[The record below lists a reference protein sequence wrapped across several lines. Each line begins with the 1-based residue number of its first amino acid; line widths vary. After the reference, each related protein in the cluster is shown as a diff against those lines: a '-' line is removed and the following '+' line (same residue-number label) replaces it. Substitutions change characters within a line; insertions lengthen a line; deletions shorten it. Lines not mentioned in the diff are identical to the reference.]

1 MSNSK
6 YRDDIQALR
15 GLAILAVLLFHT
27 NEKVFPHGYLG
38 VDIFFCISGFVVTPL
53 ILRIFKKQKA
63 EKKGGGRLSDES
75 NFKYERFNNL
85 KYFYKRRFY
94 RLMPALAMSLGF
106 SIVII
111 TLLGNPSDH
120 QRFARQGLAT
130 LFLLGNIG
138 AYRYS
143 GDYFSPAPNPLVH
156 TWSLS
161 VEEQIFIFLPMIL
174 IFIFLNREVSKLK
187 FACTLVIITFLS
199 FILFLNPTVLQ
210 SFYLKIGSNYSNLA
224 FNFYSP
230 IERIWQFTIGGL
242 CYLYTSTSK
251 VNLKKIP
258 KWLSQILIF
267 GLALIIFL
275 SFPIKVFQSSILASF
290 FAVSIIICS
299 SMKILHSSIYKKLIW
314 LGDRS
319 YSIYLLHMPL
329 LYVAKY
335 STATKLGQVDNRL
348 IQSIIALSLSIML
361 GALSYSKIE
370 NRYRNRGDSIKINFA
385 IAVKLAT
392 FWMLAPLSL
401 FLALDHGTGNRYW
414 GLDRNLKQPSAA
426 WLSDYNCSLMSYR
439 NEPCIYGKNASGK
452 TVLLIGDSHA
462 AHISQAL
469 IDAGKQS
476 DWNVAVWTQS
486 GCQVRFQ
493 QKQSNQLTD
502 MCINQN
508 LEILQWVRDF
518 RPEAIIISQYV
529 YFDSNLGDLK
539 DAFLKLKSI
548 VPKIL
553 LVENNPIFPDAEEFM
568 VSRPLIMVPHS
579 PATSIQERKMNLKAQ
594 KASDEIA
601 GWARINEISTLN
613 VMPLFCKKGICTR
626 YENGQWLYRDAD
638 HFSVPGAAK
647 IIPQLSIFLNK

>member
-1 MSNSK
+1 LSSIK

-15 GLAILAVLLFHT
+15 GLSILAVLLFHA
-27 NEKVFPHGYLG
+27 NEEIFPNGYLG

-53 ILRIFKKQKA
+53 ILRIFKKQKVA
-63 EKKGGGRLSDES
+63 GGVSDKS
-75 NFKYERFNNL
+75 NFKFERFKNL

-94 RLMPALAMSLGF
+94 RLMPALAISLGF
-106 SIVII
+106 SILVI

-143 GDYFSPAPNPLVH
+143 GDYFSSAPNPLVH

-161 VEEQIFIFLPMIL
+161 VEEQIFIFLPIVL
-174 IFIFLNREVSKLK
+174 ICIFLNREVSKLK
-187 FACTLVIITFLS
+187 FAWTLVIISFCS
-199 FILFLNPTVLQ
+199 FILFLNPTALQ
-210 SFYLKIGSNYSNLA
+210 TIYFKIGSNYSDLA

-242 CYLYTSTSK
+242 SYLYVSSSRI
-251 VNLKKIP
+251 NLRKTP
-258 KWLSQILIF
+258 KWLSQILVL

-275 SFPIKVFQSSILASF
+275 NFPIEIYVGSMLTSF
-290 FAVSIIICS
+290 FAVVIVVCS
-299 SMKILHSSIYKKLIW
+299 SMKIVHSSIYRKLIW

-335 STATKLGQVDNRL
+335 STATKLSQVDNRTV
-348 IQSIIALSLSIML
+348 QVIIALSLSIIL
-361 GALSYSKIE
+361 GSISYSKIE
-370 NRYRNRGDSIKINFA
+370 NRYRNRGDSIKLNFA
-385 IAVKLAT
+385 TAAKLT
-392 FWMLAPLSL
+392 IFCILAPASL

-414 GLDRNLKQPSAA
+414 GLDGTLKQPKAV
-426 WLSDYNCSLMSYR
+426 WLSDPNCNQMSYR
-439 NEPCIYGKNASGK
+439 NEPCIYGNNVLGK

-469 IDAGKQS
+469 ISVGKRS

-493 QKQSNQLTD
+493 QKLKNQLTE

-508 LEILQWVRDF
+508 LEILKWVRDLK
-518 RPEAIIISQYV
+518 PEALIISQYV
-529 YFDSNLGDLK
+529 YSDSNLKDLK
-539 DAFLKLKSI
+539 DAMLKLKII

-568 VSRPLIMVPHS
+568 VSRPLIMAPYS
-579 PATSIQERKMNLKAQ
+579 PAKSFEESKMDLRGKEKSDEMARWAKMN
-594 KASDEIA
+594 
-601 GWARINEISTLN
+601 NISTLN
-613 VMPLFCKKGICTR
+613 VRTLFCEKGICTR

-638 HFSVPGAAK
+638 HFSVAGADK
-647 IIPQLSIFLNK
+647 TIPSLSIFLNN